1 MRRSIVLLTALLL
14 ASMVAC
20 NSMDSTQETMTSS
33 PGSRGSNNKKEAEP
47 AKILPFAVQRTT
59 LDNGL
64 RVIVVPTPSDG
75 LVSYWSIVRTGSR
88 DEVEEGVTGFAHF
101 FEHMMFKGTDKL
113 PGGEYDKIVNGMGAD
128 ANAFTTDDFTAYHL
142 SFAKEDLPKVVEIEA
157 DRFQNL
163 KYDQTQFQTESGAVY
178 GEYRKGRT
186 SPFEVLEEAV
196 RNRAFDKHTYKHTT
210 IGFESDIQAMPKQFD
225 YSKSFFHR
233 FYRPENVVLLVTGDV
248 DPAKTILLIKQEYG
262 LWRTGYTAPKVAPEP
277 AQTEKRRVD
286 VPFDG
291 QTLPVVQVNFKG
303 EAFQPENRTYVAA
316 LLAGELGFGETSKLY
331 KKLVLDEQ
339 RVESLFAGFDESRDP
354 GLWSVTARVKEAADV
369 PAVEAEIWEAVAELR
384 KNPVDKKRLDAVRSN
399 MRYGF
404 LGSLSTAAETAGT
417 LARFVALTGDVSAV
431 NPFFATLSDVTAED
445 VKKAANTWLLPERS
459 TVAILH
465 TKGTEVPTTAVAA
478 RNAAAPTNASETEAA
493 ATPEPAPASAAAP
506 AGRIVQSPVLLP
518 VESDP
523 EVSFKI
529 WFQVGSQDDPPGK
542 EGLAELT
549 AQMISEGGTE
559 RLPYDKILEQLYP
572 LASSWSATV
581 DKEMTVISGSVH
593 KDNVEKYTELLVDA
607 ITRPGFRKDDFER
620 LRDQAVSGIENVL
633 RFSSDEE
640 LGKATLQER
649 VFAGT
654 PYGHLDEGTVASLKS
669 ITLEDVKA
677 FHKAHYTRD
686 DVVLGIGGGY
696 AKSLPEKLA
705 GELGRLQSG
714 KPERAPAPKAPAIQ
728 GRNVTLVEKEGP
740 STAIS
745 FGAPIDLLRGSREY
759 YALWLANSWLGE
771 HRNSSSHLYQVIR
784 EERGLNYGDYSY
796 IEAFPRGGRRTMPPT
811 GVGRRGQMFE
821 VWIRSVPRDNALFA
835 LRAGLREV
843 ETLAKNGLTKEEFEF
858 TKRFLKGYCLHFAEG
873 TSQRLGYAIDD
884 RFFGLEKPHLATFR
898 KTMDE
903 LTLDEVNAAIRK
915 YMQADN
921 LQIAIVTSDA
931 AAMKDALVSGA
942 ASPVNYPKGAPRPKE
957 VLEED
962 KMIESWPLGITAER
976 VTIVP
981 VTQMFAAPPD
991 KSGAEKPSFR

>member
-1 MRRSIVLLTALLL
+1 
-14 ASMVAC
+14 
-20 NSMDSTQETMTSS
+20 
-33 PGSRGSNNKKEAEP
+33 
-47 AKILPFAVQRTT
+47 
-59 LDNGL
+59 
-64 RVIVVPTPSDG
+64 
-75 LVSYWSIVRTGSR
+75 
-88 DEVEEGVTGFAHF
+88 
-101 FEHMMFKGTDKL
+101 
-113 PGGEYDKIVNGMGAD
+113 
-128 ANAFTTDDFTAYHL
+128 
-142 SFAKEDLPKVVEIEA
+142 
-157 DRFQNL
+157 
-163 KYDQTQFQTESGAVY
+163 
-178 GEYRKGRT
+178 
-186 SPFEVLEEAV
+186 
-196 RNRAFDKHTYKHTT
+196 
-210 IGFESDIQAMPKQFD
+210 
-225 YSKSFFHR
+225 
-233 FYRPENVVLLVTGDV
+233 
-248 DPAKTILLIKQEYG
+248 
-262 LWRTGYTAPKVAPEP
+262 
-277 AQTEKRRVD
+277 
-286 VPFDG
+286 
-291 QTLPVVQVNFKG
+291 
-303 EAFQPENRTYVAA
+303 
-316 LLAGELGFGETSKLY
+316 
-331 KKLVLDEQ
+331 
-339 RVESLFAGFDESRDP
+339 
-354 GLWSVTARVKEAADV
+354 
-369 PAVEAEIWEAVAELR
+369 
-384 KNPVDKKRLDAVRSN
+384 
-399 MRYGF
+399 
-404 LGSLSTAAETAGT
+404 
-417 LARFVALTGDVSAV
+417 
-431 NPFFATLSDVTAED
+431 
-445 VKKAANTWLLPERS
+445 
-459 TVAILH
+459 
-465 TKGTEVPTTAVAA
+465 
-478 RNAAAPTNASETEAA
+478 
-493 ATPEPAPASAAAP
+493 
-506 AGRIVQSPVLLP
+506 VQSPVLLP

-529 WFQVGSQDDPPGK
+529 WFQVGSQDDPAGK
-542 EGLAELT
+542 EGLAALT

-572 LASSWSATV
+572 LASGYSASV

-654 PYGHLDEGTVASLKS
+654 PYGHLDAGTVASLKS

-696 AKSLPEKLA
+696 AKNLPDKLA
-705 GELGRLQSG
+705 GELGRLPAG
-714 KPERAPAPKAPAIQ
+714 KSERVPAPKAPAIQ

-745 FGAPIDLLRGSREY
+745 FGAPIDLLRGARDY

-796 IEAFPRGGRRTMPPT
+796 VEAFPHGGRRTMPPT

-915 YMQADN
+915 YMQAEN

-931 AAMKDALVSGA
+931 AAMKEALVSDA

-957 VLEED
+957 ILEED
-962 KMIESWPLGITAER
+962 KVIESWPLGIQAER

-981 VTQMFAAPPD
+981 VTQMFAGPPD
-991 KSGAEKPSFR
+991 REKPAAR